1 MQLGWSISPNLAEIP
16 LMLDAVREMVETVLD
31 LDDAGA
37 VELAVAEALNNIVEH
52 GQLLP
57 TAVIYLDIVADATSD
72 CVTIVIRDPGRPIP
86 PTMLD
91 NASASAFDFDPDDL
105 INLPEGGMGLS
116 IICAAMDEV
125 AYETGAGGNQL
136 FLTKRRTPVKST
148 SQS

>member
-1 MQLGWSISPNLAEIP
+1 
-16 LMLDAVREMVETVLD
+16 
-31 LDDAGA
+31 
-37 VELAVAEALNNIVEH
+37 
-52 GQLLP
+52 
-57 TAVIYLDIVADATSD
+57 
-72 CVTIVIRDPGRPIP
+72 
-86 PTMLD
+86 MLD